1 MNAVRLM
8 TAPRARLET
17 LHTERAT
24 VRWDLLVAV
33 LLFLAAALR

>member
-1 MNAVRLM
+1 MNAVSLM

-24 VRWDLLVAV
+24 VRWDLLLVAFLLLTAV
-33 LLFLAAALR
+33 LR